1 MSTVNVIEGGKE
13 ASMTFSLSL
22 LSMVPLLKVHILRAG
37 ALTLLNL
44 WKRQRHRLQTLLQK
58 MEISPKLIKIALVF
72 SEP

>member
-44 WKRQRHRLQTLLQK
+44 WKRQRHRLQMLL
-58 MEISPKLIKIALVF
+58 
-72 SEP
+72 